1 MNEWD
6 DENVIITG
14 SSDGVVR
21 VSSDLQQESDEKYF
35 VQMWTIG
42 YDQVLDEPATSPS
55 MLAFDEDRSRVPS
68 ISQPAHIRLQSNPEQ
83 VSMESDLESDEGEG
97 KRSTTPI
104 QINQFVDDEG
114 ESNTNKENLN
124 LPTSSSLN
132 SPTGSDKF
140 ILVTDVEILEA
151 KNASETP
158 VRSTYLDLKEG
169 LLDRQINLFN

>member
-1 MNEWD
+1 
-6 DENVIITG
+6 
-14 SSDGVVR
+14 
-21 VSSDLQQESDEKYF
+21 
-35 VQMWTIG
+35 MWTIG

-68 ISQPAHIRLQSNPEQ
+68 ISQPTAIRLQSNPEQ

-97 KRSTTPI
+97 KSSTTPI

-114 ESNTNKENLN
+114 ESNTNKDNLN

-151 KNASETP
+151 KNASDNP

-169 LLDRQINLFN
+169 LLDRQIDLFD